1 MRFLKGVMLAESQRT
16 AEAIVVFTLLNEDY
30 PELAEPYNNLAVL
43 YASQAQYEKARAA
56 LEAAMRGN
64 PGYATAYENIGD
76 VYARLAAQAYAS
88 ALQLEQANAALPPR
102 SRSCERYSPPDP
114 APRAAPRLLR
124 IPPRMRPDSVR
135 IAAYVHTARPTRN
148 PLQHHSRRFR
158 MTVIDFRLPGPSR
171 GHPCTRLG
179 LSTAAW
185 AQKVKLATS
194 MGDIVIE
201 LDAAK
206 APKSVDNF
214 LQYVKAGHYDGTV
227 FHRVI
232 DNFMIQ
238 GGGMTADL
246 KQKPTRPPIPLESR
260 NGLNNVRGSV
270 AMARTSDPNSATS
283 QFFISVKDN
292 AFLDAANAR
301 DGNGYTVFGKVVSGM
316 DVVDKIRAVPTGAN
330 DVPVQPVTIKT
341 ATLEK

>member
-1 MRFLKGVMLAESQRT
+1 
-16 AEAIVVFTLLNEDY
+16 
-30 PELAEPYNNLAVL
+30 
-43 YASQAQYEKARAA
+43 
-56 LEAAMRGN
+56 
-64 PGYATAYENIGD
+64 
-76 VYARLAAQAYAS
+76 
-88 ALQLEQANAALPPR
+88 
-102 SRSCERYSPPDP
+102 
-114 APRAAPRLLR
+114 
-124 IPPRMRPDSVR
+124 
-135 IAAYVHTARPTRN
+135 
-148 PLQHHSRRFR
+148 
-158 MTVIDFRLPGPSR
+158 MTVKSTSDFLARVAAILALGI
-171 GHPCTRLG
+171 G

-260 NGLNNVRGSV
+260 NGLTNVRGSV